1 MYQSLLPGDQYG
13 GLVLSVACLS
23 PWYIGLHCCRGHCT
37 GNIVSF
43 PFAFK
48 ISLSFGVVTSEIGC
62 AGGFTV
68 GENMR
73 LLIVDELL
81 SAVKYPSGHHS
92 WFDTTAGI
100 DTFAFGLCLLTRGK
114 SRMVAGECLQILAR
128 VLEI

>member
-1 MYQSLLPGDQYG
+1 M
-13 GLVLSVACLS
+13 
-23 PWYIGLHCCRGHCT
+23 
-37 GNIVSF
+37 SF
-43 PFAFK
+43 SFAFK
-48 ISLSFGVVTSEIGC
+48 ISMSFGVVKSDVGG

-100 DTFAFGLCLLTRGK
+100 DTFAFGLCLLTRR
-114 SRMVAGECLQILAR
+114 SVACCNICCLSLKCAVASCILPPTI
-128 VLEI
+128 LGLLTFKP